1 MKNSFLL
8 AGLCFCLALESGD
21 LKAAAV
27 DQTGCFFDVWQEQNG
42 VDLSSITAIVQSHDG
57 YLWLGTYDGLVRFDG
72 LRFTVFNPHNTPG
85 LKDGLITALF
95 EDSEGVLWIGH
106 ETGELTR
113 MRGPEFA
120 VVSLGPA
127 WPGGGPIITI
137 GTDENRDLWLLN
149 DHGSIFRMRDGL
161 CVTGAGEEISGVAWM
176 KPERGKN
183 GSLWIVFNG
192 AVGRMKGGRFEAG
205 GPGEIGEGTDF
216 HAQVL
221 PGRDGGLWVVR
232 NHLIEKWRD
241 GRRQVALENR
251 SQDVVTTLLETR
263 SGSLLAGTMKD
274 GLYCFTP
281 GVEPLH
287 FTRTN
292 GLSDDWVR
300 SLCEDSEGN
309 VWIGTGGGGLEALR
323 DRRIQMLNAPDGWHG
338 HSIKCFT
345 KSRDGTVWIGTE
357 GAGLYA
363 YHNGEWTSY
372 GETNGLT
379 SPYVWSVLE
388 TRRNELLVGTWGGG
402 LFLKN
407 GDRFISPGD
416 LGKVTAPVMAL
427 YEGHQG
433 EVWIGTTIGLYRYEG
448 GKLIWFAGKEKLAMP
463 DVRTIAESPD
473 GGLWFGMVGGGLGC
487 LREGKLRQFRKQ
499 DGLNSDYV
507 SGLYADADGT
517 LWIGT
522 LDNGLGRWREG
533 RFASIGLDQGL
544 PRTALYHI
552 VDDGAGS
559 LWLDTQSGILRAT
572 KAAIQRCADGTTKSL
587 NYTSYGKAEGWAI
600 PQQVTCKLT
609 DGQLW
614 FPTRKGLA
622 IVEPANLSTNSQ
634 PPPVL
639 IEELIVDGE
648 AVEQVSL
655 RSAVDGTGVVSESV
669 HGRPLRL
676 PPGTRR
682 LEFRYTG
689 LDFTAPDK
697 VRFKYKLAGLEDDWV
712 DAGDRHSVQYNYLPP
727 GAYHFHVIAC
737 NHQDVWNERGASL
750 TFTVLPYFWQK
761 WWFRGLEYLGGA
773 AGVGGVAF
781 LVSRRRHRR
790 LVEHL
795 ERQHAL
801 EHERARV
808 AKDIHDN
815 LGASLTQIMMLSQ
828 PAASEIEQ
836 PKLAAALLD
845 RIYLTA
851 RETTRA
857 MDEIVWAINPKHDSL
872 DGLATYLHGFV
883 EAFAGSAGL
892 HCRLD
897 VPVQLPA
904 CPLDA
909 EKRHNLFLAFKEALH
924 NVVKHSGASE
934 VKVSLTVQT
943 AAILLKVE
951 DNGCGFPASNTPPER
966 RKGGRLSGGNG
977 LENMRRRMEG
987 IGGHCEIQS
996 APGQGTKV
1004 TFVTPTGSR
1013 DQR

>member
-1 MKNSFLL
+1 MIPTLGQRLGAVPAQTKTDPETERYLL
-8 AGLCFCLALESGD
+8 YGAVADLLTAASALQPTVLVLDD
-21 LKAAAV
+21 LQWS
-27 DQTGCFFDVWQEQNG
+27 DGQTSDSCVMSSPPWSRLGCSCSARFEPQLWPSNPLLELLGALQHEPGVSRIELKGFD
-42 VDLSSITAIVQSHDG
+42 DT
-57 YLWLGTYDGLVRFDG
+57 
-72 LRFTVFNPHNTPG
+72 
-85 LKDGLITALF
+85 
-95 EDSEGVLWIGH
+95 GVLAF
-106 ETGELTR
+106 
-113 MRGPEFA
+113 M
-120 VVSLGPA
+120 
-127 WPGGGPIITI
+127 
-137 GTDENRDLWLLN
+137 
-149 DHGSIFRMRDGL
+149 
-161 CVTGAGEEISGVAWM
+161 
-176 KPERGKN
+176 
-183 GSLWIVFNG
+183 
-192 AVGRMKGGRFEAG
+192 EA
-205 GPGEIGEGTDF
+205 
-216 HAQVL
+216 A
-221 PGRDGGLWVVR
+221 
-232 NHLIEKWRD
+232 
-241 GRRQVALENR
+241 
-251 SQDVVTTLLETR
+251 
-263 SGSLLAGTMKD
+263 
-274 GLYCFTP
+274 
-281 GVEPLH
+281 
-287 FTRTN
+287 
-292 GLSDDWVR
+292 
-300 SLCEDSEGN
+300 
-309 VWIGTGGGGLEALR
+309 
-323 DRRIQMLNAPDGWHG
+323 
-338 HSIKCFT
+338 
-345 KSRDGTVWIGTE
+345 
-357 GAGLYA
+357 
-363 YHNGEWTSY
+363 
-372 GETNGLT
+372 
-379 SPYVWSVLE
+379 
-388 TRRNELLVGTWGGG
+388 
-402 LFLKN
+402 
-407 GDRFISPGD
+407 
-416 LGKVTAPVMAL
+416 
-427 YEGHQG
+427 
-433 EVWIGTTIGLYRYEG
+433 
-448 GKLIWFAGKEKLAMP
+448 
-463 DVRTIAESPD
+463 
-473 GGLWFGMVGGGLGC
+473 
-487 LREGKLRQFRKQ
+487 
-499 DGLNSDYV
+499 
-507 SGLYADADGT
+507 
-517 LWIGT
+517 
-522 LDNGLGRWREG
+522 
-533 RFASIGLDQGL
+533 
-544 PRTALYHI
+544 
-552 VDDGAGS
+552 
-559 LWLDTQSGILRAT
+559 
-572 KAAIQRCADGTTKSL
+572 QRCADGTTKSL

-808 AKDIHDN
+808 AKDIHDD